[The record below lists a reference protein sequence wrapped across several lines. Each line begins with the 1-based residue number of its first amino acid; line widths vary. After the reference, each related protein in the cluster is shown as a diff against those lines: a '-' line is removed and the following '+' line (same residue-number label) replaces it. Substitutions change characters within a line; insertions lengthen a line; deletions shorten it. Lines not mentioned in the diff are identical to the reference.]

1 MWNKSKKIV
10 SLVAAA
16 TFLGAAF
23 TMGACNKGDYK
34 GNKVDYQSTTAE
46 AVSNGGFVVEK
57 GDYVYFINGE
67 ESYTATNEFGDVVKG
82 ALMRIK
88 KADLNDG
95 KYDSVQTVVPLY
107 LRRLRLLRNAYDG

>member
-1 MWNKSKKIV
+1 MWNKSKKII

-16 TFLGAAF
+16 TFLSAAF
-23 TMGACNKGDYK
+23 AMTACNKGDYK
-34 GNKVDYQSTTAE
+34 GDKVDYQPTAAE

-67 ESYTATNEFGDVVKG
+67 EDYTASNTFGEVVKG

-95 KYDSVQTVVPLY
+95 NYANVQ
-107 LRRLRLLRNAYDG
+107 RIRI